1 MQRDYL
7 ATRLRADKGQTM
19 SEIRFTV
26 PAVPVAQPRPRAVS
40 MNGSARVFG
49 APKSH
54 PVHAFKATCRMAC
67 EDIVNVPLEGPLAIV
82 LAFILPR
89 PKLPKKLGTHRLPHT
104 KRPDF
109 DNLEK
114 SVVDALTGRAWKD
127 DAQLCDVRTTK
138 WIAAADEAP
147 HVEVCIRPL

>member
-1 MQRDYL
+1 
-7 ATRLRADKGQTM
+7 M

-26 PAVPVAQPRPRAVS
+26 PAVPVAQPRPKATVL
-40 MNGSARVFG
+40 NGHARVYG

-54 PVHAFKATCRMAC
+54 PVHAFKATCRMAFEKADKPPC
-67 EDIVNVPLEGPLAIV
+67 YADELNYERASKPMAVEFTFVM
-82 LAFILPR
+82 PR

-114 SVVDALTGRAWKD
+114 AAVDALTGLAWAD
-127 DAQLCDVRTTK
+127 DSQLCEVTTRK
-138 WIAAADEAP
+138 VIAAADESP
-147 HVEVCIRPL
+147 HVEIVIRPLAP